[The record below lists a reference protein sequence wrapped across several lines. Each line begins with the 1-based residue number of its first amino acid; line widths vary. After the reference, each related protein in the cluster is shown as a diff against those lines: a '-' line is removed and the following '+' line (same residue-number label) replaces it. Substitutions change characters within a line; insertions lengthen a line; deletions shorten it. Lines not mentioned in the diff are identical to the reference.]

1 MIGLQKKNRKERYK
15 KKQEKFFW
23 KEKKKKKTTKGQ
35 VIGLVQR
42 EKMPDQWYSDE
53 YVMVARGVQLIV
65 SSFKGYILLTKT

>member
-23 KEKKKKKTTKGQ
+23 KEKKKKTTKGQ